1 MQVGRGG
8 FSSREDGWLLGVTLG
23 EKLGNKEC
31 LGRVQEMGA
40 QHRACSS
47 TGITARL
54 GHVHDSFRSS
64 FPLGDVCKAGYFP
77 ESKTETLTSSRTP
90 WPSAG
95 GDYSFISGFGCC
107 TCLSF
112 LSPPAE
118 APHTPSLPAL
128 PALLAVSVPMGGT
141 RPCRGG
147 ARGGHLHSSSIP
159 RASSNTRGQA
169 HRQMRG

>member
-8 FSSREDGWLLGVTLG
+8 FSSREDGWLLGVTPG

-128 PALLAVSVPMGGT
+128 PALLLPGG
-141 RPCRGG
+141 
-147 ARGGHLHSSSIP
+147 SP
-159 RASSNTRGQA
+159 RARRESELC
-169 HRQMRG
+169 